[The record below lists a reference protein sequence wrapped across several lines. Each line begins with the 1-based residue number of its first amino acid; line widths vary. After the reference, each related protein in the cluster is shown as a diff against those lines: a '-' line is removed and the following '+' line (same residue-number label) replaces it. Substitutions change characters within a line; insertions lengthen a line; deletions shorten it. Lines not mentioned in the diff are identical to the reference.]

1 MTNPTTNPG
10 RPAPPFVI
18 GGSIVICHSRRL
30 ALAAV
35 VAALAAA
42 GCGGA
47 RQPAAGGSN
56 SPKAQETRKLAE
68 SYALAAS
75 VGAATAEVTAHP
87 EMEKKSAWA
96 KGMAWVRDHMPGTK
110 VSAPAPPAAPPA
122 TTPPSAQPTPP
133 PPPTVVQVVRVEL
146 AAPPAP
152 VPPPSGSVLV
162 RERVASEIPQP
173 TETEADEA
181 AVEIAAKR
189 LSEAFAK
196 LDPPLDY
203 HPSPAAVKTDFLK
216 RGSRHVRPPT
226 DAEKAALIQA
236 GYAPDRGVYVEYTLE
251 ASAEQVREIR
261 GRERVAAALKGFG
274 LLALAAGIG
283 FVFLR
288 VDAWSQGYLTSWLA
302 FIAAALAGGAVA
314 AYVFA

>member
-1 MTNPTTNPG
+1 MTRTPTSVA
-10 RPAPPFVI
+10 RP
-18 GGSIVICHSRRL
+18 L

-35 VAALAAA
+35 VAVLAAA
-42 GCGGA
+42 GCGGG

-75 VGAATAEVTAHP
+75 VGAATAEVAAHP
-87 EMEKKSAWA
+87 EMKKQSAWE
-96 KGMAWVRDHMPGTK
+96 KGMAWVRDHIPGSK
-110 VSAPAPPAAPPA
+110 VSTPVPPAAPPA
-122 TTPPSAQPTPP
+122 APAPPAP
-133 PPPTVVQVVRVEL
+133 PPPTVVQVVRVEV
-146 AAPPAP
+146 APTPAP

-173 TETEADEA
+173 TEAEAEEA

-226 DAEKAALIQA
+226 DAEKAALVQA

-261 GRERVAAALKGFG
+261 GRERVAATLKAFG